1 MVPADEMVAGAVGL
15 RREGV
20 IEEDVPEHPLPHVI
34 DRYVGFDC
42 IRQTPKRCYSDAG
55 RPSIGRRASASCHA
69 DGYLPIVTS
78 ERKLIGELLMH
89 LA

>member
-1 MVPADEMVAGAVGL
+1 MRWLPVQLGYDGE
-15 RREGV
+15 EV

-69 DGYLPIVTS
+69 DRVFAYCNQRTQVDW
-78 ERKLIGELLMH
+78 
-89 LA
+89 